1 MFDEAIFPYKILVD
15 SSISSPYTQEQ
26 LVQCLNLSLSSS
38 QPIISNS
45 YLGGH
50 NSNTQIPFDSLFT
63 IMMFSLLTIF
73 FHNHDVESSN
83 IFVHNHDVHSFNSLV
98 HNHDVQ
104 SSQSL
109 IQSSNSE
116 LSPFS
121 SNIPHY
127 LLGEVIMV
135 LHPLYV
141 ISSFTHPNPLFS

>member
-50 NSNTQIPFDSLFT
+50 NSNTQIRFDSLFT

-73 FHNHDVESSN
+73 FT
-83 IFVHNHDVHSFNSLV
+83 IMMLSFLTF
-98 HNHDVQ
+98 
-104 SSQSL
+104 L
-109 IQSSNSE
+109 FTIMM
-116 LSPFS
+116 F
-121 SNIPHY
+121 I
-127 LLGEVIMV
+127 LLTVLFTIMMFN
-135 LHPLYV
+135 LL
-141 ISSFTHPNPLFS
+141 NLLFSPQTQSYHHLVVTYLTIYLVR